1 MIRTPRSI
9 ASRALALTAA
19 AAGLTLATSSLSTA
33 SPAATPAPSPHGL
46 DLAGID
52 RSVASGDDLFNYA
65 KGAWLTATEIPP
77 DRSSYGPGEQLAE
90 LTAERTADLVRNAA
104 GAAAA
109 GSEARQSRAYY
120 ARFIAEDGIE
130 NK

>member
-52 RSVASGDDLFNYA
+52 RSVAPGDDFFHYA
-65 KGAWLTATEIPP
+65 NGAWLKVTEIPP
-77 DRSSYGPGEQLAE
+77 DPGSHGPGKHLAE
-90 LTAERTADLVRNAA
+90 LTGERPADRVRNAA

-109 GSEARQSRAYY
+109 GSEARKIGRNLGHL
-120 ARFIAEDGIE
+120 EPGTV
-130 NK
+130 